1 MNFIRPLDFLK
12 SSNKALPF
20 ELIDG
25 MPLTRKGIYNF
36 DPALVDRY
44 YEHLSRSITNE
55 STQVA
60 KGYFITVS
68 AITASQ
74 DMASRLYSAF
84 SSPLMEA
91 MEGAAAAHIAAL
103 YKIPII
109 EIRAASNFVGE
120 RDKTKWEINKAVRH
134 IAEMLTAN
142 L

>member
-1 MNFIRPLDFLK
+1 
-12 SSNKALPF
+12 
-20 ELIDG
+20 
-25 MPLTRKGIYNF
+25 MPSTRKGRYEF
-36 DPALVDRY
+36 DPALVDRF
-44 YEHLSRSITNE
+44 YEHLSPILSKKSIL
-55 STQVA
+55 VA
-60 KGYFITVS
+60 KGRFITVS
-68 AITASQ
+68 AITSSQ
-74 DMASRLYSAF
+74 IMASRIYSAF